1 MSYKRQL
8 LAVLAVALAASSAR
22 AEGPTWWKAPL
33 SENPGPKLAV
43 DGVNGKLEGFG
54 GGSEWLGFA
63 RLNNASAGGMG
74 SIIAPVGDRFGFQVD
89 AIAAAHRGFFVS
101 GGAGHAFWR
110 DPSVGLL
117 GG

>member
-33 SENPGPKLAV
+33 SENPGPERAV

-54 GGSEWLGFA
+54 GGSDW
-63 RLNNASAGGMG
+63 
-74 SIIAPVGDRFGFQVD
+74 
-89 AIAAAHRGFFVS
+89 
-101 GGAGHAFWR
+101 
-110 DPSVGLL
+110 VGLRV
-117 GG
+117 